1 MESSILPK
9 LFGLDARG
17 KEREWSI
24 SVEGNKVIK
33 SYGVTG
39 GKMIIS
45 EREFEGKNIGKKNE
59 TTDEEQALLVAQRD
73 WISQIN
79 EGYAPRENQR
89 EIYDRVIQQKNEQGG
104 GTFNLAKI
112 FGVEA
117 GATKEAT
124 KEAVKKAVATK
135 TKKQKFQTLPD
146 LGSTPTGN
154 GIVPDFDG
162 HAYKAM
168 LTGTWE
174 YEKKCTKYFNLKG
187 LKTPLVD
194 FFAYIQPKLD
204 GIRCLV
210 IYDPTSDKIV
220 LLSREGKQFTW
231 LNHLRQ
237 AAYNIL
243 KPLHKEKKNI
253 ILDCEVYAT
262 QIQGRLEIKQT
273 GKTKKIEYFESDEK
287 DPSFLDKDA
296 KFQFISGAVKTARTL
311 PHLLESQLQLHV
323 FDIIDL
329 NNLSLNQ
336 EERLKKRDA
345 LFDCLKLL
353 SDIVPDVTKNFVKVE
368 TLIIHSENDIEPI
381 HNTYIEQG
389 YEGVVLRAKELR
401 YQFGVRSNYIRKHK
415 NFVDAEFEVIGI
427 NYDAGTG
434 VEQFT
439 WKCKMADGTIFKAK
453 PLGNKE
459 MKEYWFENYEEFVG
473 KKLTVRYQDLSA
485 EGIPRFPRGIA
496 FREEGV

>member
-1 MESSILPK
+1 MSFPK
-9 LFGLDARG
+9 LFGLDKNG

-59 TTDEEQALLVAQRD
+59 TTDEEQAILVAQRD

-79 EGYAPRENQR
+79 EGYAPRANER

-117 GATKEAT
+117 GTSKDATRD
-124 KEAVKKAVATK
+124 AVKKAVATK
-135 TKKQKFQTLPD
+135 TKKQKFPTLATD
-146 LGSTPTGN
+146 KGSTPTGN
-154 GIVPDFDG
+154 GIVPDFEG
-162 HAYKAM
+162 HSYKAM

-187 LKTPLVD
+187 LKSPLED

-210 IYDPTSDKIV
+210 IYDSTSDKIV

-231 LNHLRQ
+231 LNHLRKS
-237 AAYNIL
+237 AYNIL
-243 KPLHKEKKNI
+243 KPAYDQGKNI

-273 GKTKKIEYFESDEK
+273 GKTKKIEYFESEE
-287 DPSFLDKDA
+287 FLDKDA

-311 PHLLESQLQLHV
+311 PHLLEGQLQLHV

-329 NNLSLNQ
+329 NQLSLNQ
-336 EERLKKRDA
+336 EERFKKRDK
-345 LFDCLKLL
+345 LFDCMKLL
-353 SDIVPDVTKNFVKVE
+353 DESITKNFVKVE

-381 HNTYIEQG
+381 HNTYLEQG
-389 YEGVVLRAKELR
+389 YEGVVLRAKDLK

-415 NFVDAEFEVIGI
+415 NFVDEEFEVIGI

-439 WKCKMADGTIFKAK
+439 WKCEDVDGTIFKAK

-459 MKEYWFENYEEFVG
+459 MKEYWFENYEDFIG
-473 KKLTVRYQDLSA
+473 KKLTVRYQDRSA
-485 EGIPRFPRGIA
+485 EGVPRFPRGIA

>member
-1 MESSILPK
+1 MEYSILPK
-9 LFGLDARG
+9 LFGLDKNG

-24 SVEGNKVIK
+24 KVEGNKVIK

-39 GKMIIS
+39 GKLIIS

-59 TTDEEQALLVAQRD
+59 TTDEEQALVVAQRD

-79 EGYAPRENQR
+79 EGYAPRENDVLGR
-89 EIYDRVIQQKNEQGG
+89 KIYNRVIQQKNEQGG

-112 FGVEA
+112 FDLGSYSTTEE
-117 GATKEAT
+117 TKQAI
-124 KEAVKKAVATK
+124 KKAVATK
-135 TKKQKFQTLPD
+135 TKKVKFPTTNE
-146 LGSTPTGN
+146 SEKFTGN
-154 GIVPDFDG
+154 GVVPNFEG
-162 HAYKAM
+162 HTYKAM

-187 LKTPLVD
+187 LKTSVED

-210 IYDPTSDKIV
+210 IYDPASEEAPDKII

-231 LNHLRQ
+231 LNHLRK
-237 AAYNIL
+237 AAYAIL
-243 KPLHKEKKNI
+243 KPAYDQGKKI

-262 QIQGRLEIKQT
+262 QIQGRLEIKKT
-273 GKTKKIEYFESDEK
+273 GKTKKIEYFESHEY
-287 DPSFLDKDA
+287 LDKDA

-311 PHLLESQLQLHV
+311 PHLLEGQLQLHV

-329 NNLSLNQ
+329 KDLSLNQ
-336 EERLKKRDA
+336 EERFVKRDK
-345 LFDCLKLL
+345 LFDCMKLL
-353 SDIVPDVTKNFVKVE
+353 DESITKNFVKVE
-368 TLIIHSENDIEPI
+368 TLIIHSEKDIEPI
-381 HNTYIEQG
+381 HNTYLEQG
-389 YEGVVLRAKELR
+389 YEGVVLRAKDLK

-415 NFVDAEFEVIGI
+415 NFEDAEFEVVGI

-439 WKCKMADGTIFKAK
+439 WKCEMADGTIFKAK

-459 MKEYWFENYEEFVG
+459 MKEFWFENYKDFVG
-473 KKLTVRYQDLSA
+473 KQLTVRYQGFSA
-485 EGIPRFPRGIA
+485 EGVPRFPRGIA

>member
-1 MESSILPK
+1 MSFPK
-9 LFGLDARG
+9 LFGLDKNG

-59 TTDEEQALLVAQRD
+59 TTDEEQAILVAQRD

-79 EGYAPRENQR
+79 EGYAPRANER

-117 GATKEAT
+117 GASKET
-124 KEAVKKAVATK
+124 VKKAVATK
-135 TKKQKFQTLPD
+135 TKKQKFPT
-146 LGSTPTGN
+146 TPESEKFTGN
-154 GIVPDFDG
+154 GIVPDFNG

-168 LTGTWE
+168 LTATWE

-187 LKTPLVD
+187 LKTPLID

-210 IYDPTSDKIV
+210 IYDFKSDKIV

-262 QIQGRLEIKQT
+262 QIQGRLEMKQT
-273 GKTKKIEYFESDEK
+273 GKTKKIEYFESDE
-287 DPSFLDKDA
+287 FLDKDA

-311 PHLLESQLQLHV
+311 PHILEKQLQLHV
-323 FDIIDL
+323 FDIIYL
-329 NNLSLNQ
+329 NDLSLNQ
-336 EERLKKRDA
+336 EARFKKCDK
-345 LFDCLKLL
+345 LFECMTLL
-353 SDIVPDVTKNFVKVE
+353 DSSITKNFVKVE
-368 TLIIHSENDIEPI
+368 TLIIHSEDDIEPI
-381 HNTYIEQG
+381 HNTYLEQG
-389 YEGVVLRAKELR
+389 YEGVVLRAKELK

-415 NFVDAEFEVIGI
+415 NFEDAEFKVVGI

-439 WKCKMADGTIFKAK
+439 WVCLIDPDEPRSKENEFKAK

-459 MKEYWFENYEEFVG
+459 MKEFWFENYKDFVG
-473 KKLTVRYQDLSA
+473 KQLTVRYQGFSA
-485 EGIPRFPRGIA
+485 EGVPRFPRGIA